1 MERKM
6 EPRDFA
12 DLVDIL
18 QGWIEAHIDTLN
30 IWSGDHMAHAVD
42 ACVESGADQ

>member
-1 MERKM
+1 M

-12 DLVDIL
+12 DLVDML

-30 IWSGDHMAHAVD
+30 IWSGDHMAHAVMP
-42 ACVESGADQ
+42 ASSRGQTNEKS